1 MPDRTRPSPAPVG
14 ASSEGTRRSMVA
26 NSRHESGVERGLRSE
41 LFRRG
46 MRFRKHV
53 RVVATS
59 RCKPDIVFPRAGVAV
74 FVDGCF
80 WHRCP
85 EHQTFPRAN
94 AGWWQQKLDANVER
108 DRRYDE
114 VLLSEGWVV
123 IRLWE
128 HQPVMEM
135 ADAVERAVKGSPG

>member
-1 MPDRTRPSPAPVG
+1 
-14 ASSEGTRRSMVA
+14 MVA
-26 NSRHESGVERGLRSE
+26 NSRHESEVERDLRSE

-59 RCKPDIVFPRAGVAV
+59 RCKPDIVFPRARVAV

-94 AGWWQQKLDANVER
+94 ARWWQQKLDANVER

-114 VLLSEGWVV
+114 ALRSEGWVV
-123 IRLWE
+123 LRLWE
-128 HQPVMEM
+128 HQPVTKMS
-135 ADAVERAVKGSPG
+135 DAVESAVKGSPG

>member
-1 MPDRTRPSPAPVG
+1 
-14 ASSEGTRRSMVA
+14 MVA
-26 NSRHESGVERGLRSE
+26 NSRHESGAERELRSE

-59 RCKPDIVFPRAGVAV
+59 RCKPDVIFPRARIAV

-85 EHQTFPRAN
+85 DHATFPRAN
-94 AGWWQQKLDANVER
+94 AKWWQEKLDANVER
-108 DRRYDE
+108 DREYDNAL
-114 VLLSEGWVV
+114 VSEGWVV

-135 ADAVERAVKGSPG
+135 ADTVERAVKDSAG

>member
-1 MPDRTRPSPAPVG
+1 MPDSSSGSPATVG

-26 NSRHESGVERGLRSE
+26 NSRHESEIERELRSE

-59 RCKPDIVFPRAGVAV
+59 RCKPDIVFPRARVAV

-85 EHQTFPRAN
+85 EHATFPRAN
-94 AGWWQQKLDANVER
+94 AAWWQEKLDANVAR
-108 DRRYDE
+108 DRQYDE
-114 VLLSEGWVV
+114 VLAVDGWVV

-128 HQPVMEM
+128 HQRVMEM
-135 ADAVERAVKGSPG
+135 ADTVQRAVTGGVG

>member
-1 MPDRTRPSPAPVG
+1 MLVRSSGSLAPVG

-26 NSRHESGVERGLRSE
+26 NSRHESEIERELRSE

-46 MRFRKHV
+46 IRFRKHV

-59 RCKPDIVFPRAGVAV
+59 RCKPDIVFPRARVAV

-85 EHQTFPRAN
+85 EHATFPRAN
-94 AGWWQQKLDANVER
+94 SAWWREKLDANVAR
-108 DRRYDE
+108 DRQYDE
-114 VLLSEGWVV
+114 ALAADGWVV

-128 HQPVMEM
+128 HQSVMEM
-135 ADAVERAVKGSPG
+135 ADRVQHAVSGGVG